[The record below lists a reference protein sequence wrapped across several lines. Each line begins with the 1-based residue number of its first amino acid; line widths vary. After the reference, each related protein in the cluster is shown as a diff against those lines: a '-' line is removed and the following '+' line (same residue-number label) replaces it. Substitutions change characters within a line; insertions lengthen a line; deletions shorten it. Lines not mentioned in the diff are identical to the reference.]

1 MIHGYCVA
9 CGQTGNLAQHHLI
22 PRALG
27 GSDEERKLTRI
38 AMQFKKA
45 KGERVGSI
53 PYGFR
58 LGAVLAG
65 NPQCAERTAAFLHG
79 DLEMKNV
86 DSVMVSVRLPRKMVD
101 AIDEMAR
108 ETAYREKRKVTRST
122 LVAEWLRNKIAAYA
136 PQEKEQQP

>member
-1 MIHGYCVA
+1 MNAVA
-9 CGQTGNLAQHHLI
+9 DLEQAREVKTLV
-22 PRALG
+22 
-27 GSDEERKLTRI
+27 D
-38 AMQFKKA
+38 
-45 KGERVGSI
+45 
-53 PYGFR
+53 R

-79 DLEMKNV
+79 ELEMKNA
-86 DSVMVSVRLPRKMVD
+86 DSGNGSVRLPRKMVD